1 MTKAITALSV
11 SSSIILQAAHAAR
24 RPVPAYVAAFEH
36 AFVFRHPGEL
46 IFGAG
51 LLYYSR
57 LFERQ
62 VRRVPCPRALSV
74 PFFSARLCSVL

>member
-1 MTKAITALSV
+1 MTKAICLVSV
-11 SSSIILQAAHAAR
+11 SSSLLLQAAHAAR

-62 VRRVPCPRALSV
+62 VRHARQPALSA
-74 PFFSARLCSVL
+74 PSGSS